1 MKIAD
6 AYRDLYV
13 DIRKKKYFLIFT
25 ALIFFMAAVLT
36 VVNSPELRRVLLEVV
51 GAIRGLSQSYDNKAL
66 LYIVASILVHNA
78 IALFIALFSGA
89 LFGLIPISMVAAN
102 GYLVGFVVIPRLS
115 DIALLIPHGIFELP
129 AIILTC
135 SYGIWLGLWPFNQGR
150 IETLKFRLKQCIAIY
165 FRVVIP
171 LLVIAA
177 IIEGGLFKYMLRHL
191 R

>member
-1 MKIAD
+1 LKIAD
-6 AYRDLYV
+6 TYRNLYV

-25 ALIFFMAAVLT
+25 AFIFVTAAVLT
-36 VVNSPELRRVLLEVV
+36 LLNSPELRRVLLEVIDS
-51 GAIRGLSQSYDNKAL
+51 IRGLSQSYHNKAL

-78 IALFIALFSGA
+78 IALLITLFSGA

-115 DIALLIPHGIFELP
+115 SIALLIPHGIFELP
-129 AIILTC
+129 AIILAC
-135 SYGIWLGLWPFNQGR
+135 SYGIWLGLWPFSRGR
-150 IETLKFRLKQCIAIY
+150 IETLKHRLKQCIAIY
-165 FRVVIP
+165 FRVVVP